1 VALVKNGKNVITL
14 SWDKLWDNKEMVFD
28 KLFNFHPK
36 EVIKSV
42 SSRPYGETNIG
53 MRREKNEDAI
63 LIFDGKDNST
73 YAVADGVGGQP
84 NGEIASHS
92 VISSIFD
99 YASSGKY
106 IHQKELQ
113 IINSQIESGGT
124 TLVLAQQS
132 DKDQNFYHIFSV
144 GDSSAL
150 ILDQKSGTLTEIT
163 KRDENSVG
171 HLTQAMGPDTG
182 NSFFRKANQSSVLLK
197 EGQTLLLATD
207 GFTRYIDKG
216 QFSTSEILTLR
227 KKYPDESNFVKA
239 LINQTNYLGGADNIT
254 IISIP
259 YQI

>member
-1 VALVKNGKNVITL
+1 
-14 SWDKLWDNKEMVFD
+14 MVFD

-53 MRREKNEDAI
+53 MRRENNEDAI
-63 LIFDGKDNST
+63 LIFDPRDLPNQSGLHGVFV
-73 YAVADGVGGQP
+73 VADGVGGQP

-99 YASSGKY
+99 YASSGEY
-106 IHQKELQ
+106 IHQEELQ
-113 IINSQIESGGT
+113 IINNQIESGGT

-207 GFTRYIDKG
+207 GFTGYIDKG
-216 QFSTSEILTLR
+216 KFPPSEILKLR
-227 KKYPDESNFVKA
+227 KDFPDESNFVRA
-239 LINQTNYLGGADNIT
+239 LIEQTNSLGGIDNIT

-259 YQI
+259 HQTQK